1 MASLLRSTA
10 PALFKPSSLR
20 AALRPCSAAHL
31 PRYYSSAFR
40 PTIQRFQAEK
50 TPEQL
55 VTDFKTT
62 ENAPESEETDA
73 IGPTKNLFSL
83 EGKTVVITGGGRGL
97 GLTLAGAVIEA
108 GGHAACLDV
117 LEEPTASD
125 WPILQKL
132 AKRSGVTLTYNRCDI
147 TSEEQVS
154 GLYEEISKHGK
165 ANNAP
170 LAGLV
175 ACAGIQ
181 QKQMAVDYPIED
193 FKKMMDVN
201 VTGAFITA
209 KHAARHF
216 INDGTKGS
224 IVLIASMSGQ
234 IANRGLYCSAY
245 NTSKAAVHQ
254 MCRSMAQEIGTHG
267 IRINTLSPGY
277 IRTAMTDGLLKVE
290 PELKK
295 TWMAGA
301 LLGRLGAPEDF
312 KAPAV
317 FLLANGSDWVTGSD
331 LRVDGGHCASA

>member
-40 PTIQRFQAEK
+40 PTVQRFQAEK

-62 ENAPESEETDA
+62 ENAPESEETEA

-154 GLYEEISKHGK
+154 ELYEEISKHGK

-245 NTSKAAVHQ
+245 NT
-254 MCRSMAQEIGTHG
+254 
-267 IRINTLSPGY
+267 
-277 IRTAMTDGLLKVE
+277 
-290 PELKK
+290 
-295 TWMAGA
+295 
-301 LLGRLGAPEDF
+301 
-312 KAPAV
+312 
-317 FLLANGSDWVTGSD
+317 
-331 LRVDGGHCASA
+331 

>member
-1 MASLLRSTA
+1 MGFTFNIAMASLLRSTA

-31 PRYYSSAFR
+31 PRYYSTAFR

-83 EGKTVVITGGGRGL
+83 EGKTVV
-97 GLTLAGAVIEA
+97 
-108 GGHAACLDV
+108 
-117 LEEPTASD
+117 SD

-154 GLYEEISKHGK
+154 GLYEEISEHGK
-165 ANNAP
+165 AHNAP

-181 QKQMAVDYPIED
+181 QK
-193 FKKMMDVN
+193 
-201 VTGAFITA
+201 
-209 KHAARHF
+209 
-216 INDGTKGS
+216 
-224 IVLIASMSGQ
+224 
-234 IANRGLYCSAY
+234 
-245 NTSKAAVHQ
+245 
-254 MCRSMAQEIGTHG
+254 
-267 IRINTLSPGY
+267 
-277 IRTAMTDGLLKVE
+277 
-290 PELKK
+290 
-295 TWMAGA
+295 
-301 LLGRLGAPEDF
+301 
-312 KAPAV
+312 
-317 FLLANGSDWVTGSD
+317 
-331 LRVDGGHCASA
+331 